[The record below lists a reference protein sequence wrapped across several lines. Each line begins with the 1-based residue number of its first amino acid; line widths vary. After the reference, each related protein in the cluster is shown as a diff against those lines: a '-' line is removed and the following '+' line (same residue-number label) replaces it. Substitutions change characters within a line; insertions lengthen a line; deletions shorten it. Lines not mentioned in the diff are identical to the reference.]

1 MKKIFANKDIV
12 YVPIVSMRSYST
24 GKYNL
29 DSDGNVNRAV
39 SFFTENPLG
48 KPHSATII
56 LPANYEGSNFHEKF
70 RKADVI
76 TKFGKYPENAKATRE
91 DSDNIL
97 SNRLREMFE
106 IMPEKEYD
114 TIIVESPALFK
125 KIKEFWPD
133 AFDVVFWN
141 PVSRTINSKPTF
153 MSDEALDELDQVS
166 VDSDLLIVATKSQAE
181 YYEKTYKKNSFVFSN
196 FILKKDVTY
205 DKQEVEH
212 IQEFFNK
219 MFNGMDKYFFPFR
232 LTDKGY
238 RFQETVDFLVK
249 TDKPFVIFFTDPNES
264 GIINDEF
271 KAKYDKVKHF
281 FVKVPTD
288 RKTIYSFMKA
298 VPCIYNESYDIHH
311 ASLEEIKYLHGWY
324 YRLSDDHSAIN
335 TSRRFS

>member
-1 MKKIFANKDIV
+1 MKKEFENARIL
-12 YVPIVSMRSYST
+12 YVPIVSMRSYDT
-24 GKYNL
+24 GRYNL

-48 KPHSATII
+48 KPKSTMII
-56 LPANYEGSNFHEKF
+56 LPANFEGKDFHEKF
-70 RKADVI
+70 RKANVD
-76 TKFGKYPENAKATRE
+76 TDFGPYPENAKATRE
-91 DSDNIL
+91 DDKIL
-97 SNRLREMFE
+97 YERIVNLTNVFDFN
-106 IMPEKEYD
+106 YF
-114 TIIVESPALFK
+114 IVESPALFK
-125 KIKEFWPD
+125 KLKAEQTPD
-133 AFDVVFWN
+133 MKIAFWN
-141 PVSRTINSKPTF
+141 PVSKTLESRPTF
-153 MSDEALDELDQVS
+153 MSDEALAELDEVS
-166 VDSDLLIVATKSQAE
+166 INADLLIVATKSQAE
-181 YYEKTYKKNSFVFSN
+181 YYKKTYKKDSFVFSN

-219 MFNGMDKYFFPFR
+219 MFSGMDKYFFPFR

-238 RFQETVDFLVK
+238 RFQETVDCLVK

-324 YRLSDDHSAIN
+324 YRLSDDNSAIN